1 MQILESLREYSTNY
15 INIYPQGLQFRSK
28 AITKNFYLSTKVSI
42 PPSKT
47 YNNCLERWQIS
58 KNKWN
63 IVIKHRKTRYQTTL
77 FAKLSLLSNK
87 EGKMDQNFLR
97 MEASN
102 KEMTMVFSSL
112 TTSRV
117 SVSTLRSA
125 TIDVYMFT

>member
-15 INIYPQGLQFRSK
+15 ISIYPQGLQFRLK
-28 AITKNFYLSTKVSI
+28 VITKNFYSSTKVSI

-47 YNNCLERWQIS
+47 YNNCLERLQIS

-63 IVIKHRKTRYQTTL
+63 LVIKHRKTRYQTTL
-77 FAKLSLLSNK
+77 FARLSLLNNK
-87 EGKMDQNFLR
+87 EGKMDQNYLR
-97 MEASN
+97 IEVSL
-102 KEMTMVFSSL
+102 KEMGMVFSSL